1 MGSTLISLRE
11 TVRAMRLVQEA
22 CELGDDPIAWRRH
35 FIEGLLKLLGVA
47 SAGVCCVMRQP
58 LDAANIDVPLQFWT
72 GADEA
77 QVAGWNRYLSEADI
91 TGDPN
96 TPPLMALGSSNFTR
110 FRQEITSD
118 REWYGSPHFNE
129 VRRPLKMDD
138 LLYTQIMSPARNY
151 SSGIGFVRELDG
163 KPFNRRHSAIVHLAH
178 MEMARMCNRRPAAQ
192 LLALG
197 PRLRQV
203 LQLVCQ
209 GLSEKEIAL
218 DRQLSSVTV
227 HNHISSLHRKLNVHS
242 RAQLVATG
250 LRLFRSRGPRFLP
263 MDPIPE
269 LLRT

>member
-35 FIEGLLKLLGVA
+35 FVEGLMKLLGNA
-47 SAGVCCVMRQP
+47 SAGLACVMRQP
-58 LDAANIDVPLQFWT
+58 MDASNIDVPLQFWI
-72 GADEA
+72 GADDM
-77 QVAGWNRYLSEADI
+77 QVAGWNRYLIEADI

-96 TPPLMALGSSNFTR
+96 TPPLMALGMTNFTR
-110 FRQEITSD
+110 FREELTTD
-118 REWYGSPHFNE
+118 RDWYESPYFNE
-129 VRRPLKMDD
+129 MRRPLKMDD
-138 LLYTQIMSPARNY
+138 MLYTQIMSPGRNY
-151 SSGIGFVRELDG
+151 SSGIGFVRELRG
-163 KPFNRRHSAIVHLAH
+163 KPFTRRQSAIVHLAH

-203 LQLVCQ
+203 LELVCR

-218 DRQLSSVTV
+218 DRQLSTVTV
-227 HNHISSLHRKLNVHS
+227 HNHISLLHRKLNVHS
-242 RAQLVATG
+242 RAQLVALG